1 MRSSLASVRREY
13 SLAGLRRSDL
23 SPDPIRQFESWF
35 DDAVRAQV
43 LEPSAM
49 SLATV
54 SPQGQPSA
62 RIVMLKGL
70 DARGFVFFT
79 NYASRKGRE
88 LAENSR
94 AALLVF
100 WRELERQVTI
110 CGAASKIPR
119 DESEAYFQKRCE
131 ASQWTAWASPQSQ
144 TVAGREELEK
154 EVAAVKKKFAAG
166 PVPCPP
172 GWGGY
177 VVVPSSIE
185 FWQGRPDRLHDRF
198 SYSRTPA
205 GAWKIERLAP

>member
-1 MRSSLASVRREY
+1 
-13 SLAGLRRSDL
+13 
-23 SPDPIRQFESWF
+23 
-35 DDAVRAQV
+35 
-43 LEPSAM
+43 M

-54 SPQGQPSA
+54 SAQGQPST

-94 AALLVF
+94 AALLVY
-100 WRELERQVTI
+100 WREMERQVTI
-110 CGAASKIPR
+110 CGAASKVPR

-144 TVAGREELEK
+144 PVGGREELEK
-154 EVAAVKKKFAAG
+154 EMASVKKKFAAG
-166 PVPCPP
+166 TVPCPP

-185 FWQGRPDRLHDRF
+185 FWQGRTDRLHDRF
-198 SYSRTPA
+198 CYTRTSA

>member
-1 MRSSLASVRREY
+1 MRASLADLRREY

-23 SPDPIRQFESWF
+23 SPDPIRQFELWF

-43 LEPSAM
+43 LEPSSM

-54 SPQGQPSA
+54 GPEGQPSA

-94 AALLVF
+94 AALLVY
-100 WRELERQVTI
+100 WRELERQVAI
-110 CGAASKIPR
+110 CGVAAKVPR
-119 DESEAYFQKRCE
+119 EESETYFQKRCE

-144 TVAGREELEK
+144 VVVGRAELEK
-154 EVAAVKKKFAAG
+154 ELANVKTKFAAG
-166 PVPCPP
+166 TVPCPP

-177 VVVPSSIE
+177 IVAPATIE

-198 SYSRTPA
+198 CYVRTGA

>member
-1 MRSSLASVRREY
+1 L
-13 SLAGLRRSDL
+13 
-23 SPDPIRQFESWF
+23 WF

-70 DARGFVFFT
+70 DPRGFVFFT
-79 NYASRKGRE
+79 NYSSRKGRE

-94 AALLVF
+94 AALLVY
-100 WRELERQVTI
+100 WRELERQVTV
-110 CGAASKIPR
+110 CGAASKVPR
-119 DESEAYFQKRCE
+119 EESEAYFQKRCE

-144 TVAGREELEK
+144 TIGGREELEK
-154 EVAAVKKKFAAG
+154 EIADVKQKFAAG
-166 PVPCPP
+166 LVPCPS

-177 VVVPSSIE
+177 VVVPSTIE

-198 SYSRTPA
+198 CYARTPA
-205 GAWKIERLAP
+205 GPWKIERLAP